1 MKTGLDFSFYGL
13 NPKRMQEGTGEYASK
28 IES

>member
-1 MKTGLDFSFYGL
+1 MKTGLGFSFYGL
-13 NPKRMQEGTGEYASK
+13 NPKRIQESAGEYDSK